1 MNEVL
6 SKAELIAAIDAVLA
20 LSISDSTSND
30 LRAYKKQIEDGT
42 ILIDDNKYVVDLC
55 RRLSRQGPANLRTP
69 DILRAPTKHR
79 RRNSMP
85 HPRRRRHGPKPDRR
99 RALEWLAGSRDGLT
113 EALMLAHGFRV
124 ELLVDLCIAGL
135 ATATPERTVAGGR
148 RVEVVRLKIT
158 DAGRQ
163 ALTGKG
169 TQ

>member
-1 MNEVL
+1 MP
-6 SKAELIAAIDAVLA
+6 S
-20 LSISDSTSND
+20 
-30 LRAYKKQIEDGT
+30 RAQRE
-42 ILIDDNKYVVDLC
+42 
-55 RRLSRQGPANLRTP
+55 RS
-69 DILRAPTKHR
+69 
-79 RRNSMP
+79 
-85 HPRRRRHGPKPDRR
+85 DRR
-99 RALEWLAGSRDGLT
+99 RALRLLADAPEGVT

>member
-1 MNEVL
+1 MP
-6 SKAELIAAIDAVLA
+6 S
-20 LSISDSTSND
+20 
-30 LRAYKKQIEDGT
+30 RAQRE
-42 ILIDDNKYVVDLC
+42 
-55 RRLSRQGPANLRTP
+55 RS
-69 DILRAPTKHR
+69 
-79 RRNSMP
+79 
-85 HPRRRRHGPKPDRR
+85 DRR
-99 RALEWLAGSRDGLT
+99 RALRLLADAPEGVT

-135 ATATPERTVAGGR
+135 ATATPERAGGR